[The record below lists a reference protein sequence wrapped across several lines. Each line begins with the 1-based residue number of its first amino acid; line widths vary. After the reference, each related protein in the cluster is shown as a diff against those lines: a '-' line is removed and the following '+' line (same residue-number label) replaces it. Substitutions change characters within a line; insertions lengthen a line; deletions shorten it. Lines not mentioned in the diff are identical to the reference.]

1 MRVKAPRA
9 TVTVA
14 LVGNPN
20 TGKTSVFNA
29 LTGLSQQVANYPG
42 VTVERVS
49 GTLWTRHGPVQ
60 VVDLP
65 GTYSLAARSPDELV
79 AVDMLLGQLEGEH
92 GVDAVVAIVDA
103 SNLVRNLYLL
113 SQVFELGLPV
123 VVALT
128 MPDMAERNGRPVDAE
143 ALSALLGVPV
153 VPVRAD
159 RREGIDALVEAIER
173 SLDSQTGPPRESLPE
188 LPASLR
194 DAVDALRAEF
204 GDAVRREFGHELT
217 PAEAL
222 RAVVDVDGEIP
233 QRLARRLGPA
243 FEARLAELRREIA
256 GERSPAAL
264 EASARYAWAER
275 VYDRAIARVAPRDGQ
290 TLSDRIDTL
299 LTHRVWGTVVLLA
312 VLGGVFQAI
321 YAGAR
326 PLMDLISGATALAAS
341 AVTATL
347 PAGPLESLLADGV
360 IGGVGA
366 VIVFLPQILLLF
378 VFVAILEDCG
388 YMARAAFLMDRLL
401 TRVGLSGQS
410 VIPLLSSFACAVP
423 GIMAARGIADRRDR
437 LATILVA
444 PLMSCSARLPVY
456 VLLIGAFVPE
466 RSWLGGLVGLQGLVL
481 LAAHLIGVA
490 VAVPVVWLLRLT
502 ILSGRVP
509 AFVLEL
515 PAYRLPN
522 LRAVLM
528 RAWLQGREFLVRAGT
543 LILAASVVV
552 WALTY
557 FPRPEEI
564 ARHYDELRERAVTV
578 SQERALDAAEQAEYL
593 QQSYMGR
600 FGRAIEPVV
609 RPLGWDWRI
618 GMAAVASFPAREVII
633 AVLGTILGVED
644 ASEDSPDMI
653 RRVQSA
659 RRADGTPLFTLPV
672 ALSLL
677 VFMALCAQCV
687 STLAVMRRETGS
699 WRWPAFAFGYM
710 TVLAWIGAALTYQLA
725 RGIAG

>member
-326 PLMDLISGATALAAS
+326 PLMDLISGATALAAT

-578 SQERALDAAEQAEYL
+578 SQERAIDAAEQAAYL

-618 GMAAVASFPAREVII
+618 GMAAAASFPAREVII

>member
-653 RRVQSA
+653 RRVQGA